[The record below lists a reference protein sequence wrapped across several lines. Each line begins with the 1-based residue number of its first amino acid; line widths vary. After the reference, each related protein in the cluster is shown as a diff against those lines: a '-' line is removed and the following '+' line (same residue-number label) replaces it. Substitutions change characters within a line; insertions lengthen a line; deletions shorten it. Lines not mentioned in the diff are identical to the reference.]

1 MDPKAQQQKRQ
12 DNTLSLLNAAIE
24 AMNLAKEVS
33 SGTPAKAVFGTV
45 SVILTM
51 IRVRFL
57 LPQVVYS
64 SFSRYQDS
72 MANKSDYVELGLAC
86 ANVCKALH
94 RGMGEKKLD
103 DLSPSVREAIEQ
115 LTTWVK
121 PVIHTLHGSPT
132 MLLIAELW
140 RRSRIRSPRSADG
153 MHSLVSSTPKATKK
167 RSGLGGWT

>member
-1 MDPKAQQQKRQ
+1 MTEWPLIRIRARVLPHSLHATPFSRSFLDLLSTMDPKPQQQKRHE
-12 DNTLSLLNAAIE
+12 NTLSLLNAAID

-33 SGTPAKAVFGTV
+33 SGTPAKAALGTV

-64 SFSRYQDS
+64 SFSSYQDS

-94 RGMGEKKLD
+94 RGLGEKTLD
-103 DLSPSVREAIEQ
+103 DLSPSVRDAIEQ
-115 LTTWVK
+115 LTT
-121 PVIHTLHGSPT
+121 
-132 MLLIAELW
+132 
-140 RRSRIRSPRSADG
+140 
-153 MHSLVSSTPKATKK
+153 
-167 RSGLGGWT
+167 